1 MRVYRINRDF
11 TPGEEVQQPSPID
24 AGIYAHQVRTT
35 PDNRL
40 AILVTRSNPATAT
53 KAGDP
58 GALKVFDYRNGLLT
72 KEVSIAPN
80 GGKDF
85 GPRHL
90 DYHPF
95 KPWMYVSIE
104 TQNKMFTYLIEGGRI
119 NSEIAFREETWAEPN
134 NIRARQAAGT
144 VHVHPNGRFLY
155 GANRALA
162 TVEFQGKQVFKG
174 RENSIVVFAIGSI
187 HRRADANP
195 AHRDPKDP
203 PTHLSH
209 RPERTHTSRRAQ
221 SAGQCAERR
230 CHNDSTGRPI
240 GVPHRRRRNADLR
253 AQIQCGCRQQDHVVD
268 GHSPAVRR
276 SSVYS
281 ARLR

>member
-40 AILVTRSNPATAT
+40 AILVTRGNPATAT

-85 GPRHL
+85 GSRHL
-90 DYHPF
+90 DFHLF

-174 RENSIVVFAIGSI
+174 GENSIVVFAM
-187 HRRADANP
+187 D
-195 AHRDPKDP
+195 
-203 PTHLSH
+203 
-209 RPERTHTSRRAQ
+209 Q
-221 SAGQCAERR
+221 
-230 CHNDSTGRPI
+230 STGEPTPIQRIETQKIHPRTFHIDPSGHILVAEHNLPVNVRNGDAITTVPAGLSVFPI
-240 GVPHRRRRNADLR
+240 GDDGMLTFARKCDVDVGNKTMWWMDIVPL
-253 AQIQCGCRQQDHVVD
+253 
-268 GHSPAVRR
+268 
-276 SSVYS
+276 
-281 ARLR
+281 